1 MTSLQSPSAYLF
13 RAVWPVISPEAAHK
27 LADLFA
33 EASAELPQ
41 IARRHSAQL
50 AGPPR
55 WLLMPGRQL
64 PGSAGA
70 PFIIVSDSAA
80 LIDPLKEV

>member
-1 MTSLQSPSAYLF
+1 MTSSQGTSPYLF
-13 RAVWPVISPEAAHK
+13 RTIWPVISPEISHT

-33 EASAELPQ
+33 EASGDLPQ

-50 AGPPR
+50 TGPAR

-64 PGSAGA
+64 AGSAGA

-80 LIDPLKEV
+80 FIDPTKEV